1 MSCYESI
8 YCENFNRAFADE
20 TSLIVDIR
28 DKNSFDAGCI
38 PGATRFDERLLW
50 KMRKTQQR
58 HQPIV
63 VYCYHGISS
72 KEIASLLC
80 SIGFT
85 RVYNL
90 EGGYAA
96 WTAHL
101 AHSDSIKTVGS

>member
-1 MSCYESI
+1 MACYESI
-8 YCENFNRAFADE
+8 YCNSIDQLSRTEEPA
-20 TSLIVDIR
+20 LIVDIR
-28 DKNSFDAGCI
+28 DQNSFDAGRI
-38 PGATRFDERLLW
+38 PGATRFDETKLW
-50 KMRKTQQR
+50 KLRKTPQR
-58 HQPIV
+58 HHPIV

-96 WTAHL
+96 WSEHL
-101 AHSDSIKTVGS
+101 LQIA

>member
-8 YCENFNRAFADE
+8 FCENINGLSSSEPA
-20 TSLIVDIR
+20 LIVDIR
-28 DKNSFDAGCI
+28 DKNSFDAGKI
-38 PGATRFDERLLW
+38 PGATRFDEATLW
-50 KMRKTQQR
+50 RMRKTSQR
-58 HQPIV
+58 HQPII

-72 KEIASLLC
+72 KEIATLLC

-96 WTAHL
+96 WSAHL
-101 AHSDSIKTVGS
+101 AQQMNS